1 MNKTP
6 RSKTRRPR
14 ASKAAPAPT
23 PPADEDIARA
33 DKPCDPPI
41 ACATMAPP
49 DLAAGLARDLVATR
63 YEPPIE
69 RLGRK
74 LVEAALARLEHCDP
88 DRAVALTNAYIA
100 LVTEDERA
108 RA

>member
-1 MNKTP
+1 MKRAKKP
-6 RSKTRRPR
+6 ARR
-14 ASKAAPAPT
+14 AARPPT
-23 PPADEDIARA
+23 DEDLARA
-33 DKPCDPPI
+33 DKPSDPPI

-49 DLAAGLARDLVATR
+49 ELARDLVATR
-63 YEPPIE
+63 YEPPVE
-69 RLGRK
+69 RLGRM
-74 LVEAALARLEHCDP
+74 LVDAALARLEHCDP